1 MADQL
6 PLDQKARLHEVA
18 SLILGIYQTLAQMRY
33 LDPAGIEQGRHNI
46 DNLRPMYKTFNLD
59 PAITYLYSILPY
71 VNCHVAGNQDFFHGG
86 EFTDFRREDDI
97 MQGRDPFYAMPVGE
111 DYDSE
116 NGPYIRPWMTL
127 LSRLGNHQ
135 SVIIYDAQRHRIWI
149 IDQQCKQEGKN
160 SMSIERI
167 PSRRAGDV
175 LRDIGGWYRSLD
187 ELPGGEHCGSEWSR
201 YDRPLKELYRG
212 YGWPENFDGDGFQ
225 VAEARAHCASTA
237 KNTAEEP
244 LRSVEKFKRWRKL
257 AEGCIS
263 AHQAELVAAKSM
275 DEEWAV
281 RFKLWREEQW
291 SARNIKWLTEAEQE
305 AERLCPGG
313 ICQRKEDLPLW
324 ELERLRNEYKWR
336 QERVETYRNWVE
348 ESIDTD
354 PDRARYYRISLQQA
368 KREAAIYQKAYEAA
382 QADAERLCPGRT
394 FQSATGVASLGRM
407 E

>member
-1 MADQL
+1 
-6 PLDQKARLHEVA
+6 
-18 SLILGIYQTLAQMRY
+18 MRY
-33 LDPAGIEQGRHNI
+33 LDPAGIEQGPHNI
-46 DNLRPMYKTFNLD
+46 DNLRPVYETFNLD

-71 VNCHVAGNQDFFHGG
+71 VNCHVAGNQDFFHCG
-86 EFTDFRREDDI
+86 EFTDFRREDDV
-97 MQGRDPFYAMPVGE
+97 MQGRDPFYAMPVG
-111 DYDSE
+111 DGYDSE
-116 NGPYIRPWMTL
+116 NGPYIRPWITP
-127 LSRLGNHQ
+127 LSGLGNHQ
-135 SVIIYDAQRHRIWI
+135 SVIIYDARQHRIWI
-149 IDQQCKQEGKN
+149 VDQLWWKSTDPAVDGPVIYSDDSDEENEANKESKN

-167 PSRRAGDV
+167 PSRRGGDG
-175 LRDIGGWYRSLD
+175 LRDIGGWYRSLE
-187 ELPGGEHCGSEWSR
+187 ELPGGEHSGCEWSQ
-201 YDRPLKELYRG
+201 YDLPLKELYRE

-225 VAEARAHCASTA
+225 VAQARAHCASTA

-257 AEGCIS
+257 AEGRIS
-263 AHQAELVAAKSM
+263 AHQAELAAAKSM

-281 RFKLWREEQW
+281 RFKLWREELW

-313 ICQRKEDLPLW
+313 VCQRKEDLPLR

-336 QERVETYRNWVE
+336 QEKVETYRNWVE